1 LNSNIHLQYFAYCI
15 SDAPGLEGFPT
26 QKQSKA
32 KQSEP
37 TKIVLHKSPEGTNP
51 ALISVKKTAQE
62 DAALGDR
69 IERSPSSSSRVSFFL

>member
-1 LNSNIHLQYFAYCI
+1 MLQALKD
-15 SDAPGLEGFPT
+15 SPHR
-26 QKQSKA
+26 SKA
-32 KQSEP
+32 KQSKP